1 VDVIDAVDEAGGDL
15 LSGEI
20 GSSAELS
27 GGCDLMRTPGAR
39 NMRSRPLPRATIV
52 SNTALPPTS
61 ALPPKTASIATAP
74 CATGDQVTCRFS
86 SLK

>member
-1 VDVIDAVDEAGGDL
+1 M
-15 LSGEI
+15 LSSLRT
-20 GSSAELS
+20 SSAELS

-52 SNTALPPTS
+52 SNTALAPTS
-61 ALPPKTASIATAP
+61 ALPPNTASMATAP

-86 SLK
+86 SPK